1 MKALDG
7 ALNFALLI
15 PWVRSMSLVYRTD
28 FEEEEGRKVDKAV
41 QCVHTLMYRFDQ
53 AGATQGHQS

>member
-1 MKALDG
+1 
-7 ALNFALLI
+7 
-15 PWVRSMSLVYRTD
+15 MSLVYRTD